1 MSCSAMSGEHS
12 PARSSEEPDDLNGPT
27 PAPCFWMR
35 SVTCRWKP
43 KRSCYEYCETA
54 WSIVSEG
61 PNQSQPPTPTFRQP
75 FGRERCA
82 QTCSTAHISPIA
94 LPPLRDRREDIPLL
108 AQHFLA
114 QIGGKLKRAHLTFES
129 QSMARLLT
137 YNWPGNVREH
147 KNVIE
152 HAVIL
157 SDSSQVT
164 VDEMLLPVVQAVRSP
179 SSSQP
184 VS

>member
-1 MSCSAMSGEHS
+1 
-12 PARSSEEPDDLNGPT
+12 
-27 PAPCFWMR
+27 
-35 SVTCRWKP
+35 
-43 KRSCYEYCETA
+43 
-54 WSIVSEG
+54 
-61 PNQSQPPTPTFRQP
+61 
-75 FGRERCA
+75 
-82 QTCSTAHISPIA
+82 
-94 LPPLRDRREDIPLL
+94 
-108 AQHFLA
+108 
-114 QIGGKLKRAHLTFES
+114 
-129 QSMARLLT
+129 MARLLT